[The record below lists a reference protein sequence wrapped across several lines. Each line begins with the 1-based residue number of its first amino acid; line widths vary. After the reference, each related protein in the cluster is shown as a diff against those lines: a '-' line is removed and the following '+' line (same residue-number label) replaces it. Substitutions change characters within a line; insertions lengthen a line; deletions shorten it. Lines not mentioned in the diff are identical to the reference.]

1 MNNIDN
7 EEVLKNIKEKITCS
21 SVLMKFDSPS
31 RNMRTYSQEVVN
43 LTNKHLSSLDK
54 PIMVETEN
62 GEVYPLLSPRA
73 EYNGFKD
80 NKLML
85 SIVGDLQ
92 MQTSTILE
100 LKLDEIN
107 KKET

>member
-1 MNNIDN
+1 MSIDN
-7 EEVLKNIKEKITCS
+7 EEVLRDIKEKIACS
-21 SVLMKFDSPS
+21 SKLIKFDSQS
-31 RNMRTYSQEVVN
+31 RNMRTYSQEVID
-43 LTNKHLSSLDK
+43 LANKQLSSLDK

-100 LKLDEIN
+100 FKLDEIS

>member
-62 GEVYPLLSPRA
+62 GQVYPLLSPRA

-80 NKLML
+80 NKLMF
-85 SIVGDLQ
+85 SIIGDLQ
-92 MQTSTILE
+92 ITSTILE

>member
-54 PIMVETEN
+54 PIMIETEN

-100 LKLDEIN
+100 FKLDEIN

>member
-43 LTNKHLSSLDK
+43 LANKHLSSLDK